1 MEGFLGVVNT
11 EVAASKETKES
22 GLVRSARGKLR
33 RVETTAQLLCV
44 LCPRGVSSPWMFCCH
59 HWHQVHD
66 FQTQVA
72 GMVTVGSE
80 KAKESRVCEEK
91 A

>member
-1 MEGFLGVVNT
+1 MVFLEGFLGVINS
-11 EVAASKETKES
+11 EVTASKETKES
-22 GLVRSARGKLR
+22 GLVRSAHGKLR
-33 RVETTAQLLCV
+33 RVEPAAQLLCV
-44 LCPRGVSSPWMFCCH
+44 LCPRGVSSPRVFCCH

-80 KAKESRVCEEK
+80 NA
-91 A
+91 